1 MTNPAKMALISGA
14 GALFAASISLTALA
28 YMKVGD
34 SFNGL
39 LYIGGTV
46 FIMGVFSKYSSKVDG
61 ETIKKLEKE
70 RQEKTNKRKAELA
83 DMSDMDFYNLTFV
96 PVNTEEFKLQTYEI
110 TKRWR
115 ALVIKG
121 NEE

>member
-1 MTNPAKMALISGA
+1 MTNSAKMALISGA
-14 GALFAASISLTALA
+14 AVLMELAMILTELT
-28 YMKVGD
+28 YLKVGD
-34 SFNGL
+34 SFNVW
-39 LYIGGTV
+39 LYIGGTI
-46 FIMGVFSKYSSKVDG
+46 FIMGVFGKYSADCDR
-61 ETIKKLEKE
+61 ETIKRLEKE
-70 RQEKTNKRKAELA
+70 RQEKTNKRKTELA

-115 ALVIKG
+115 ALVTKG